1 MNAWKRTALLLFL
14 CTVLVQC
21 GYHLRG
27 TGSSLPNHIQK
38 ISVPMFK
45 NQTTRYQLDLK
56 LTQGV
61 IDELVARGKVEIIG
75 NVESAD
81 AVLIGEISSFVANPI
96 AFSGEASADRYNI
109 TVVAKIVLRDLVS
122 KRIIFSNPSF
132 IYQEE
137 YEVPEG
143 TDFET
148 VELEA
153 IDKIAEKFARS
164 LVITILEGF

>member
-1 MNAWKRTALLLFL
+1 MKFWEKTALLLFL
-14 CTVLVQC
+14 CFLFIHC
-21 GYHLRG
+21 GYHFRG
-27 TGSSLPNHIQK
+27 TGSSLPDHIQK
-38 ISVPMFK
+38 INVPMFK

-61 IDELVARGKVEIIG
+61 IDELVARGKVEITG
-75 NVESAD
+75 NIESAD

-122 KRIIFSNPSF
+122 KRVIFSNPSF